1 MKKINQIEKEIYD
14 INLFPVK
21 IGIFLSESSCQ
32 NLVED
37 RTILKNQFVSIFK
50 VKIIWR
56 FNMAVILNKWDEVK
70 SKIVRRN

>member
-50 VKIIWR
+50 VKIMT
-56 FNMAVILNKWDEVK
+56 FKHGCN
-70 SKIVRRN
+70 SKQVR

>member
-1 MKKINQIEKEIYD
+1 MKKINQIVKEIYD

-21 IGIFLSESSCQ
+21 IGIFLSELSCQ